1 MPVRVGQRQVDR
13 PAYGVFGTPVLL
25 EADRRALSSHREL
38 LVKIWV
44 GLDVAQKQTQV
55 CTIDDKARVQMEGL
69 VATDADEVAG
79 AILSSSEVVVQ
90 RIVMEAGM
98 GRRLALHLRAKGF
111 DVEVIDT
118 RKARKFLAIRLHKS
132 DKNDARGLAELALL
146 GMGEIRDVHVK
157 SLECQRLR
165 SELVLRSQV
174 VKQRA
179 SLQAAIRSLLVDNGI
194 VLKLPRGAKMRAVIE
209 EALAPSNPMVSEHLR
224 RQAMPLL
231 DLWDGMRRYVEASD
245 RRLKSI
251 ALANPI
257 MMRLMGV
264 PGVGFICAISFYTA
278 IDNPDRFKRATDVGP
293 YLGMV
298 PAVAQSG
305 TVIRR
310 TKITKAG
317 SKLTRSHL
325 VAATRVLVYKIRQDS
340 ALADWSRALTARIGY
355 SRAKVAIAR
364 KIAVLLL
371 ALWKSGED
379 FTAYPTNPQLPRETA
394 GLDAGHISGASTQ
407 NQEAVPS
414 LL

>member
-1 MPVRVGQRQVDR
+1 M
-13 PAYGVFGTPVLL
+13 
-25 EADRRALSSHREL
+25 
-38 LVKIWV
+38 
-44 GLDVAQKQTQV
+44 
-55 CTIDDKARVQMEGL
+55 
-69 VATDADEVAG
+69 
-79 AILSSSEVVVQ
+79 
-90 RIVMEAGM
+90 
-98 GRRLALHLRAKGF
+98 
-111 DVEVIDT
+111 
-118 RKARKFLAIRLHKS
+118 
-132 DKNDARGLAELALL
+132 
-146 GMGEIRDVHVK
+146 
-157 SLECQRLR
+157 R
-165 SELVLRSQV
+165 S
-174 VKQRA
+174 
-179 SLQAAIRSLLVDNGI
+179 
-194 VLKLPRGAKMRAVIE
+194 VIE
-209 EALAPSNPMVSEHLR
+209 EALAPTNEMVSDHLR
-224 RQAMPLL
+224 QQALPLL

-257 MMRLMGV
+257 MERLMSV
-264 PGVGFICAISFYTA
+264 PSVGFICAISFYTA

-305 TVIRR
+305 TVVRR
-310 TKITKAG
+310 TRITKAG

-325 VAATRVLVYKIRQDS
+325 VTAARVLVYKIRQDS

-379 FTAYPTNPQLPRETA
+379 FKAYPLKPHLPRETA
-394 GLDAGHISGASTQ
+394 GLDTGHMSRALTQ